1 MLKVIGVIGPS
12 EPSSEAYSFAER
24 FGELAAKEGWVLA
37 TGGKGGIMEA
47 ASKGAKKAGGLTIG
61 ILPEKGKENANPY
74 VDIVISTGIGESRN
88 LVLVYSADIVVA
100 ITLSL
105 GTLIEIATA
114 AKNSKPL
121 LGYNIPEIP
130 GVKIEGIKTPEEG
143 IEKIKTFIK

>member
-12 EPSSEAYSFAER
+12 EPSPEAYSFAER
-24 FGELAAKEGWVLA
+24 FGELVAKEGWILA

-47 ASKGAKKAGGLTIG
+47 ASKGAKRAGGLTIG
-61 ILPEKGKENANPY
+61 ILPEKEKENANPY
-74 VDIVISTGIGESRN
+74 VDVVISTGMGESRN
-88 LVLVYSADIVVA
+88 LVLVYSSDVVVA
-100 ITLSL
+100 ITLSS

-130 GVKIEGIKTPEEG
+130 GVKLERIRTPEEG
-143 IEKIKTFIK
+143 IERIKTLVK